1 MEPIRPMAQPNFLEI
16 LQQDLWFA
24 SGRGPRYQQLY
35 RHLKEAIT
43 SELIEPDTLFPP
55 ERDMAVHANVSRVT
69 IRNAI
74 AALANDGLIE
84 QRQGSGTFVRF
95 VENPRL
101 QQSLSSLVSFTE
113 TMELRGYDSSSRVVS
128 AGLFTPTPAETAALG
143 LTGASSVAR
152 IKRLRIADP
161 GALAIEISAIP
172 ADILPDPTVVG
183 QSLYAVLRK
192 TSNAPVRAI
201 QRISAINLSEADATL
216 LEVPTGTAFLNINRT
231 GYLANGRPVE
241 FTNGVYRSDIYD
253 FIAEVK
259 LEENS

>member
-1 MEPIRPMAQPNFLEI
+1 MPQPDFLKM
-16 LQQDLWFA
+16 LQQDLWFS

-35 RHLKEAIT
+35 RHLKDAIT
-43 SELIEPDTLFPP
+43 NGILEADTLFPP
-55 ERDMAVHANVSRVT
+55 ERDMAIQANVSRVT

-74 AALANDGLIE
+74 AALADDKLVE

-101 QQSLSSLVSFTE
+101 LQSLSSLVSFTE
-113 TMELRGYDSSSRVVS
+113 TMELRGYDSSSRVID
-128 AGLFTPTPAETAALG
+128 AGLYTPTPAETAALG

-161 GALAIEISAIP
+161 GALAIEISSIP
-172 ADILPDPTVVG
+172 ADILPNPETVG
-183 QSLYAVLRK
+183 QSLYAVLRT

-201 QRISAINLSEADATL
+201 QRISAINLSESDARL

-231 GYLANGRPVE
+231 GYLASGRPVE

-253 FIAEVK
+253 FIAEVR
-259 LEENS
+259 LEGNT